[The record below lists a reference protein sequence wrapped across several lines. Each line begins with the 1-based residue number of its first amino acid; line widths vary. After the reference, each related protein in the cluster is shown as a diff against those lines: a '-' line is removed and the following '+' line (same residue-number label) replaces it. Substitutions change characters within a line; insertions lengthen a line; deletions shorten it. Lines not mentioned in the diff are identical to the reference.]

1 MPPKVLWCAA
11 RFDSVKPISVLMVA
25 DNGTFSGTSEAVFV
39 LDLLQSQN
47 QAPAASTP
55 CQDLYTGTLF
65 GEKVVLAI
73 SGDLQSLALRAV
85 HLRLGRAC
93 GKQAR
98 WGAAA
103 DHCGCAASRDTSA
116 R

>member
-1 MPPKVLWCAA
+1 
-11 RFDSVKPISVLMVA
+11 MVA

-73 SGDLQSLALRAV
+73 SGDFQRLTLASV
-85 HLRLGRAC
+85 DLRLGRTC
-93 GKQAR
+93 GEHTECDVAT
-98 WGAAA
+98 
-103 DHCGCAASRDTSA
+103 DHSRPAAS
-116 R
+116 

>member
-1 MPPKVLWCAA
+1 MQCAA

-73 SGDLQSLALRAV
+73 SGDLQLLALEAI
-85 HLRLGRAC
+85 HFSL
-93 GKQAR
+93 
-98 WGAAA
+98 
-103 DHCGCAASRDTSA
+103 GCAYGEHAW
-116 R
+116 